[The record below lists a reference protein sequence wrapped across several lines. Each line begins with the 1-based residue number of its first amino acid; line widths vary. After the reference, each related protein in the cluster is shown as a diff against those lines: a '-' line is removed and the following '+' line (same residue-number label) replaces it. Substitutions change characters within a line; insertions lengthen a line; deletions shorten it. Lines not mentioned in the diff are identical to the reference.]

1 MNKNYKD
8 LPTIQLESP
17 TCGDYDNFFTKN
29 INHQIY
35 VIIIDNM
42 EVRDKLDFYCDDS
55 KKEIYFE
62 LSTRGFKRISNHK
75 LFKNRINQI
84 HKNYYQI
91 SAQQPSTTTKTNI
104 STIDKLKV
112 ELERIQPDLLSQI
125 RVKENKPQY
134 KNITFKLYDLDIWS
148 PIELKNSVEELLK
161 SFQSNNQEQSTIIQ
175 ANNNIEDNKP
185 ELPKVETI
193 ATYPIFQ
200 KNYTNLDKDRIKE
213 VLKKIPIEKL
223 TGLELRELKLNTKDG
238 FDKLIKTNFKIVRK
252 KPILFYQE
260 ADLSIIN
267 QFLRKSKQDGY
278 KVKYCREDRKKI
290 VYNGIKINLS
300 NDHNHKIIQNNIEYY
315 INFDGKIYY
324 YLVLID
330 NNNPKNNK
338 RLVINYN
345 NDLSK
350 IQKEKIQQTYQ
361 KLENENIENKFNKM
375 YDLLTK
381 FINFI

>member
-17 TCGDYDNFFTKN
+17 TCEDYDNFFTKN

-42 EVRDKLDFYCDDS
+42 EVRDKLDFYCDDL

-104 STIDKLKV
+104 SSNELTKLETKLKK
-112 ELERIQPDLLSQI
+112 IDSSLLSDIHI
-125 RVKENKPQY
+125 REHVKKSKYVNLNLTIYTP
-134 KNITFKLYDLDIWS
+134 N
-148 PIELKNSVEELLK
+148 ELKDSVEELLK
-161 SFQSNNQEQSTIIQ
+161 NFQSNNQEQSKTTQ
-175 ANNNIEDNKP
+175 VNNNNEDNEP
-185 ELPKVETI
+185 ESSKIETI
-193 ATYPIFQ
+193 SKYPIFQ
-200 KNYTNLDKDRIKE
+200 KNYKNLEKDRIKE
-213 VLKKIPIEKL
+213 ILKKIPIEKL
-223 TGLELRELKLNTKDG
+223 SILELRKLK
-238 FDKLIKTNFKIVRK
+238 FDKKDTFDKFTKTNFKIVRK

-260 ADLSIIN
+260 TDLSIIK
-267 QFLRKSKQDGY
+267 QFLKKTKQGFD
-278 KVKYCREDRKKI
+278 VKKCREDRKKI
-290 VYNGIKINLS
+290 VYNGIIICLS
-300 NDHNHKIIQNNIEYY
+300 NNHKIIQNNIEYY

-324 YLVLID
+324 YLVLFD
-330 NNNPKNNK
+330 NNNSKNNK
-338 RLVINYN
+338 RLVINHN

-350 IQKEKIQQTYQ
+350 MQKEKIQQTYQ
-361 KLENENIENKFNKM
+361 NLKNENIENKFNKM
-375 YDLLTK
+375 YDLFIK
-381 FINFI
+381 FINFN